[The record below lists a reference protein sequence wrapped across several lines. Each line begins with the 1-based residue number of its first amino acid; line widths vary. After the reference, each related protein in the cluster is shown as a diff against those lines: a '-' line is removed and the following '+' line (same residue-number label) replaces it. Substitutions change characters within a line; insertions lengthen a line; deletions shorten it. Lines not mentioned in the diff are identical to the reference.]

1 MRRSIRLDCDGRTT
15 GEILE
20 RLNREILEKPG
31 SVPRLVLHIENV
43 GRINDSLCRLIR
55 ELLALVHEREVR
67 VSIVDPTGCTAVLW
81 EALGGSVRVEVC
93 DREEQVSEPLDLLV
107 VEDTPDSLQFLKELL
122 EMAGHRVTTAVTG
135 REAVKACA
143 SRRFDLVLL
152 DLILPDLDGLSVAQ
166 AIRDTGTPVIAMSA
180 YLDRWTEEQFRAA
193 GFRSRLRKPFKSTD
207 LLSALRP

>member
-1 MRRSIRLDCDGRTT
+1 VHRRIRLDCDGRTA

-20 RLNREILEKPG
+20 RLTREIEIPG
-31 SVPRLVLHIENV
+31 SVPRLVLHVENV

-55 ELLALVHEREVR
+55 ELLALVHEHEVR

-93 DREEQVSEPLDLLV
+93 NSEDQVSQPLDLLV

-122 EMAGHRVTTAVTG
+122 ETAGHRVTAAVTG

-143 SRRFDLVLL
+143 SRKFDLVLL

-166 AIRDTGTPVIAMSA
+166 AIRGSGVPVVAMSA
-180 YLDRWTEEQFRAA
+180 YLDRWTEDEFRAA

-207 LLSALRP
+207 LLAALKS

>member
-1 MRRSIRLDCDGRTT
+1 
-15 GEILE
+15 
-20 RLNREILEKPG
+20 
-31 SVPRLVLHIENV
+31 VENV

-55 ELLALVHEREVR
+55 ELLALVHQREVK

-93 DREEQVSEPLDLLV
+93 DSEEKVSHPLDLLV

-122 EMAGHRVTTAVTG
+122 EAAGHHVVTAVTG
-135 REAVKACA
+135 REAVKLCA
-143 SRRFDLVLL
+143 SRRFDVVLL

-166 AIRDTGTPVIAMSA
+166 AIRGSGTPVVAMSA
-180 YLDRWTEEQFRAA
+180 YLDRWTEDEFRAA

-207 LLSALRP
+207 LLAALKS